1 MPEGT
6 DRPAADDAPKLTT
19 GGALFTKLKAL
30 GVEYVFAN
38 SGTDFPPI
46 IEGLAEAAAKHI
58 DLPEPVIVPHE
69 NAAMN
74 MAIGYYLGSGKAQTV
89 MLHTNVGIA
98 NGATGAI
105 NAAQDHIPVLMMSG
119 RTPTTE
125 GGRFG
130 ARTVPIGWGQEM
142 RDQVALIREAV
153 KWDYELRFPEQ
164 VGGLLDRAHAIAN
177 STPKG
182 PVYMSL
188 PREVLCEP
196 CPADGLDE
204 PGSMAPARAAP
215 DPAAIER
222 AADIL
227 ASAER
232 PLVIAQRGVGDAAAF
247 AAFSA
252 FADDWGIPVCHYW
265 ALRLAVP
272 TGHPMCVGSDPMPW
286 IKEADAILSIDCM
299 APWWPDRHGPGS
311 DCKVVHAGPNP
322 LFTRIPVRNF
332 RADEALAGE
341 TGDVMTALMGAMAAR
356 RGGKSDALAARRADV
371 GARAAKIRAATL
383 STATATPGPGA
394 MIKAWVG
401 HCISEAVKGRY
412 ASVLSELGAP
422 LDPMDLDEQHSW
434 YQEPH
439 SGGLGWSV
447 PVALG
452 LQLAD
457 RDRLVLATMGD
468 GSYMFANPTACHQV
482 AEALEL
488 PVILVVTNNAEWK
501 AVTNAVAGMY
511 PDGYATKANRMPLT
525 GLSPS
530 PDFTLTAA
538 ASRAHVE
545 RVENG
550 ADLPAALA
558 RAVEV
563 ATTERRHC
571 LLDVAVV
578 D

>member
-1 MPEGT
+1 MN
-6 DRPAADDAPKLTT
+6 LTT

-30 GVEYVFAN
+30 GVDYVFAN

-46 IEGLAEAAAKHI
+46 IEGLAEAAAKDI

-69 NAAMN
+69 NAAVN
-74 MAIGYYLGSGKAQTV
+74 MAIGYYLAARRAQAV
-89 MLHTNVGIA
+89 MLHTNVGLA
-98 NGATGAI
+98 NGATAAI
-105 NAAQDHIPVLMMSG
+105 NAAQDHVPVLMMSG

-142 RDQVALIREAV
+142 RDQVAFVREAV

-177 STPKG
+177 STPAG

-196 CPADGLDE
+196 CPAEGLE
-204 PGSMAPARAAP
+204 APGSMAPARTAP
-215 DPAAIER
+215 DPGAIER
-222 AADIL
+222 AAEML
-227 ASAER
+227 ANAER
-232 PLVIAQRGVGDAAAF
+232 PLVIAQRGVGDPVTF
-247 AAFSA
+247 AAFST
-252 FADDWGIPVCHYW
+252 FAAEWGIPVCHYW
-265 ALRLAVP
+265 ALRLAVA
-272 TGHPMCVGSDPMPW
+272 TNHPMCVGSDPMPW
-286 IKEADAILSIDCM
+286 VKEADAVLVIDCM
-299 APWWPDRHGPGS
+299 APWWPDKHAPGG
-311 DCKVVHAGPNP
+311 DCKVIHAGPNP

-332 RADEALAGE
+332 RADEALTGE
-341 TGDVMTALMGAMAAR
+341 TGDVINALMAAMQKHR
-356 RGGKSDALAARRADV
+356 TGKEESLAARSKDV
-371 GARAAKIRAATL
+371 AARTAKIREATL
-383 STATATPGPGA
+383 EAASAPPGPGA
-394 MIKAWVG
+394 MTKAWVSR
-401 HCISEAVKGRY
+401 CISEAVKGRY

-422 LDPMDLDEQHSW
+422 LDPMDLTEQHSW
-434 YQEPH
+434 FQEPH

-452 LQLAD
+452 MQLAD

-482 AEALEL
+482 AEAHEL
-488 PVILVVTNNAEWK
+488 PVILVITNNAEWK
-501 AVTNAVAGMY
+501 AVTNSVTGMY
-511 PDGYATKANRMPLT
+511 PQGYAAKANRMPLT
-525 GLSPS
+525 GLAPS

-545 RVENG
+545 KVENG
-550 ADLPAALA
+550 EDLPAALA
-558 RAVEV
+558 KAVEI
-563 ATTERRHC
+563 ATTEKRHC